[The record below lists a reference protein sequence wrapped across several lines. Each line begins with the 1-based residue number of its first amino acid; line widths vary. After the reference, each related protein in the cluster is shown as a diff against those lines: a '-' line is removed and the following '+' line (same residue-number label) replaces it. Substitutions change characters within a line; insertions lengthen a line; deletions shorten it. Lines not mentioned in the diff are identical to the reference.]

1 MGDIGSASNVLPV
14 NGTAFASTDDIDVT
28 VEVYKRGCTGN
39 PGPCAD
45 IECFI
50 YYKCDSDVDF
60 IEVPMAYNVQVSSSD
75 EHMGTIPVGHGCS
88 TVEFY
93 VKVVDTSDG
102 EELYPNDESGN
113 PPNFF
118 LPIAVLTTQEVLV
131 MFQLC
136 IPEGSAGGVCVSG
149 SDPVLANWAQPGV
162 AMTPPCAPI
171 SPNLYDV
178 TLIFPAGT
186 NPNIDYKYQK
196 DDCITLDVDPI
207 RSFVI
212 DDTGPAQVLDV
223 DVWGYGFNDCLPC
236 VTPVEETT
244 WGTVKA
250 LYR

>member
-1 MGDIGSASNVLPV
+1 MGNIGSAGNVLPV
-14 NGTAFASTDDIDVT
+14 DGTVFATTDDIDVS
-28 VEVYKRGCTGN
+28 VEVIKQGCTGSN
-39 PGPCAD
+39 GPCLD
-45 IECFI
+45 IEAFI

-60 IEVPMAYNVQVSSSD
+60 IEVPMAFDVQAGSGD
-75 EHMGTIPVGHGCS
+75 RHAGTIPAGHGCS

-93 VKVVDTSDG
+93 VKVVDITDG
-102 EELYPNDESGN
+102 EELYPSDLNGN

-118 LPIAVLTTQEVLV
+118 LPIVVLTTQEVLI

-162 AMTPPCAPI
+162 VMTPPCAPI

-178 TLIFPAGT
+178 TLIFPAGS
-186 NPNIDYKYQK
+186 NPNVEYRYQK
-196 DDCITLDVDPI
+196 DDCITLDVDPN
-207 RSFVI
+207 RTFVI
-212 DDTGPAQVLDV
+212 DDTGPSQVLDI
-223 DVWGYGFNDCLPC
+223 DVWGYGVDDCMPC
-236 VTPVEETT
+236 VTPVEETS